1 MYYQR
6 KGLLDLPPVVKTLL
20 IINVGMFLLSMAF
33 PEMKLYLSIFS
44 FKSEFFKPVQLITHM
59 FMHGSFG
66 HLFFNMF
73 ALYMFGKILED
84 VWGPKRFFIY
94 YFVTGLGAALLHLGV
109 VQLEVNSLIGEMSAD
124 KVQLVLSEGGNLLM
138 SGRNYVDPQMSDLN
152 LMINTPT
159 VGASGAIYGLLL
171 AFGMMFPNV
180 LLYVYFAIPIKA
192 KYLVMIFTA
201 IEIYLGFMNRA
212 GDNVAHFAHLG
223 GMLFGLIFLLI
234 WKKHKFNRWQ

>member
-6 KGLLDLPPVVKTLL
+6 KGFLDLPPVVKTLL
-20 IINVGMFLLSMAF
+20 IINVAMFLLTMVF
-33 PEMKLYLSIFS
+33 PELQLYLAVYSP
-44 FKSEFFKPVQLITHM
+44 KSEFFKPIQLISHM
-59 FMHGSFG
+59 FMHGDFW

-84 VWGPKRFFIY
+84 VWGQKRFFIY
-94 YFVTGLGAALLHLGV
+94 YFVTGLGAAALHLGV
-109 VQLEVNSLIGEMSAD
+109 MHLEINALINQMATEQVQI
-124 KVQLVLSEGGNLLM
+124 VLNEGGNILM
-138 SGRNYVDPQMSDLN
+138 NGKNYVDPQMRDLN

-159 VGASGAIYGLLL
+159 VGASGAVYGLLL

-201 IEIYLGFMNRA
+201 IELYMGFVNRS

-223 GMLFGLIFLLI
+223 GMLFGLIFILI
-234 WKKHKFNRWQ
+234 WKKKQFNRWD

>member
-1 MYYQR
+1 
-6 KGLLDLPPVVKTLL
+6 
-20 IINVGMFLLSMAF
+20 MFLLTMVF
-33 PEMKLYLSIFS
+33 PELQLYLAVYSP
-44 FKSEFFKPVQLITHM
+44 KSEFFKPIQLISHM
-59 FMHGSFG
+59 FMHGDFW

-84 VWGPKRFFIY
+84 VWGQKRFFIY
-94 YFVTGLGAALLHLGV
+94 YFVTGLGAAALHLGV
-109 VQLEVNSLIGEMSAD
+109 MHLEINALINQMASEQVQI
-124 KVQLVLSEGGNLLM
+124 VLNEGGNILM
-138 SGRNYVDPQMSDLN
+138 SGKNYVDPQMRDLN

-159 VGASGAIYGLLL
+159 VGASGAVYGLLL

-201 IEIYLGFMNRA
+201 IEIYMGFANRS

-223 GMLFGLIFLLI
+223 GMLFGLIFILI
-234 WKKHKFNRWQ
+234 WKKKQFNRWE

>member
-6 KGLLDLPPVVKTLL
+6 KGFLDLPPVVKTLL
-20 IINVGMFLLSMAF
+20 IINVAMFLLTMVF
-33 PEMKLYLSIFS
+33 PELQLYLAVYSP
-44 FKSEFFKPVQLITHM
+44 KSEFFKPIQLISHM
-59 FMHGSFG
+59 FMHGDFW

-84 VWGPKRFFIY
+84 VWGQKRFFIY
-94 YFVTGLGAALLHLGV
+94 YFVTGLGAAALHLGV
-109 VQLEVNSLIGEMSAD
+109 MHLEINALINQMASEQVQI
-124 KVQLVLSEGGNLLM
+124 VLNEGGNILM
-138 SGRNYVDPQMSDLN
+138 SGKNYVDPQMRDLN

-159 VGASGAIYGLLL
+159 VGASGAVYGLLL

-201 IEIYLGFMNRA
+201 IEIYMGFANRS

-223 GMLFGLIFLLI
+223 GMLFGLIFILI
-234 WKKHKFNRWQ
+234 WKKKQFNRWE

>member
-6 KGLLDLPPVVKTLL
+6 KGFLDLPPVVKTLL
-20 IINVGMFLLSMAF
+20 IINVALFLLTMVF
-33 PEMKLYLSIFS
+33 PELQLYLAVYSP
-44 FKSEFFKPVQLITHM
+44 KSEFFKPIQLISHM
-59 FMHGSFG
+59 FMHGDFW

-84 VWGPKRFFIY
+84 VWGQKRFFIY
-94 YFVTGLGAALLHLGV
+94 YFVTGLGAAALHLGV
-109 VQLEVNSLIGEMSAD
+109 MHLEINALINQMATEQVQI
-124 KVQLVLSEGGNLLM
+124 VLNEGGNILM
-138 SGRNYVDPQMSDLN
+138 SGKNYVDPQMRDLN

-159 VGASGAIYGLLL
+159 VGASGAVYGLLL

-201 IEIYLGFMNRA
+201 IEIYMGFANRS

-223 GMLFGLIFLLI
+223 GMLFGLIFILI
-234 WKKHKFNRWQ
+234 WKKKQFNRWD